1 MARTASADRSYL
13 GSVKEREHNGKEFPP
28 DCDCPWWWSK
38 GETRDN
44 VPYRHRVPM
53 SVPKAGRRF
62 SYSAEPFRLVFKKNT
77 RDILAIVLDE
87 PVSFET
93 SPLRAPVIEIVNGDW
108 VKAATEFTEMR
119 DIPSEVR
126 ELRYRVEHNFQHIE
140 HISAPVGS
148 KFGRLLPP
156 PYVMIDIDLAVYD
169 TGDLAALVEVKGGTR
184 YDDVTFDSTRMTYES
199 AQRLGVRAFG
209 IELHGG
215 MYERMQTDLQYV
227 EDVSSTRWYRSIEDR
242 LTAGE

>member
-13 GSVKEREHNGKEFPP
+13 GSVSEREHNGKSFSP

-44 VPYRHRVPM
+44 VPYRNRVPM
-53 SVPKAGRRF
+53 KVPQPGRRF

-77 RDILAIVLDE
+77 RDILAVVTDGDAPFDITGLN
-87 PVSFET
+87 
-93 SPLRAPVIEIVNGDW
+93 APVITIVNGDW
-108 VKAATEFTEMR
+108 VKAAIEFTEMR
-119 DIPSEVR
+119 GISSEVR
-126 ELRYRVEHNFQHIE
+126 ELRSRVEHNFQHIE
-140 HISAPVGS
+140 HVTAPDGS

-169 TGDLAALVEVKGGTR
+169 AGQLAALVEVKGGTR
-184 YDDVTFDSTRMTYES
+184 YDDVTFDSTRMTFES
-199 AQRLGVRAFG
+199 ARRLGVRAFG

-215 MYERMQTDLQYV
+215 MYERMSNDLRYI

-242 LTAGE
+242 LTKGE